1 MYSISVNIFCYKMM
15 FFNELIQVLFSYNG
29 KINEKLKRAYTLDTY
44 NTYMQFMI

>member
-1 MYSISVNIFCYKMM
+1 MM

-44 NTYMQFMI
+44 IYVIYDLDFIILSL